1 MRRKSLVLYAG
12 VIMMLGGCGG
22 DDGGGGDAG
31 GASDKKSS
39 ASTQGAAAS
48 GPAPTLDAVLACM
61 KRGGL
66 DAQDQSSSTGAKI
79 GVDYPAG
86 RLIVSFE
93 DSAEDAELAASVAKS
108 QDPGSTAVQDGTV
121 VISSPADPAAG
132 VGQPIAEDCVK
143 AS

>member
-12 VIMMLGGCGG
+12 VIVMLAGCGG
-22 DDGGGGDAG
+22 DDGGGDAG
-31 GASDKKSS
+31 SAADKKRSES
-39 ASTQGAAAS
+39 AQGAAAS

-61 KRGGL
+61 KREGL

-79 GVDYPAG
+79 GVDYPSG

-93 DSAEDAELAASVAKS
+93 DSEKDAELTASVARS

-121 VISSPADPAAG
+121 VISSPADPAAE
-132 VGQPIAEDCVK
+132 VGQPIAEGCVK